1 MPRVSP
7 GNYFSDFNLPDVFAS
22 PTEYGQYLAQSSKS
36 EFERLTHTDK
46 YDTYFIN
53 LGITKSSIQGGTQE
67 ENRMIRQRFMHA
79 LVGQLWM
86 EGRIKIGRYQCM
98 QDAKY

>member
-1 MPRVSP
+1 MASME
-7 GNYFSDFNLPDVFAS
+7 NMYVFAS